1 MGWFR
6 IWPKFV
12 AFIEPAYCGYHQEGL
27 PSDILQAGQEQP
39 KSISR
44 ERMYLSLSLEPSCCI
59 GILWDSGLDL
69 PHFPSEFDEG
79 RGHVHLS
86 YLKSSVRFY
95 FVGWNPGPCT
105 HGRHVLCH

>member
-44 ERMYLSLSLEPSCCI
+44 ERMYLS
-59 GILWDSGLDL
+59 
-69 PHFPSEFDEG
+69 F
-79 RGHVHLS
+79 
-86 YLKSSVRFY
+86 
-95 FVGWNPGPCT
+95 
-105 HGRHVLCH
+105 